1 MYETSTEIKA
11 NYNDN
16 WCDEYSFYGSIIVDP
31 DDVNDDVIKVYEDTT
46 QVKDTQDY

>member
-1 MYETSTEIKA
+1 MKLQQKLKQIITIIGVMSILFT
-11 NYNDN
+11 
-16 WCDEYSFYGSIIVDP
+16 GSIIVDS